1 MASMSVG
8 RSNLQVELASGDGFD
23 VREFSVNE
31 RISSLFEISLTAL
44 CENPNVDF
52 EAIVGQ
58 PARFVM
64 ASDLSPGQPRIWT
77 GVCHELQQL
86 GVEEEGLST
95 YHIGIVPTL
104 WLATQR
110 RNYRMFQHLSEPDIA
125 LKLLSEWGIEP
136 SVKIDKASYKTR
148 KYRVQYGESDFA
160 FMSRMLEDAGISFYF
175 KQKEGESKLV
185 LSDSPHSNKARDPIA
200 FRDNPTNA
208 DREHVTGVRVGR
220 KVRPGKYTIRDIDY
234 RRPPSYK
241 LAASA
246 DGAQIPLEEKLERFH
261 YTPGAFLFGT
271 DKGGDSPVADDKAK
285 HRTDE
290 AEGQKL
296 AKKRLEAKRSSGTIF
311 TFDTNAPDLAPGV
324 VTSFLDHP
332 RADLASDKRLLIIE
346 AHRTGTSTGEWTHT
360 CEARSAA
367 FPFRPSLSTPRPK
380 VNGVE
385 SATVVGPPGEEIHTD
400 EFGRVRVHFHWD
412 RESKMDDASSCWIPV
427 SQAWGGAGFGGVNLP
442 RIGQEVIVDFLG
454 GDPDRPVVMGRVFT
468 NLQKVPWKL
477 PDNKTQ
483 SGLKSNSTGGG
494 GGFNELMFEDAAGK
508 EQVRMQAERDYNKL
522 VKNNEVA
529 TIGNDRTKVVKNDE
543 NVTIGNDRTKVIK
556 NNENV
561 TIGNDRT
568 KLVQANE
575 NITIGKNLAQT
586 VQQNQREVTGIN
598 RSVVVGV
605 NRSTQV
611 GGIDATMVGG
621 THSVMIA
628 PPGEGGG
635 GPATGYTMTEDNFQL
650 GTTSGATITFEGT
663 NITLKGVTIT
673 LDADNINILG
683 KATVKVISEGTNEV
697 SGKAQQSVLSSGGD
711 VIIRGGP
718 MVKIN
723 T

>member
-8 RSNLQVELASGDGFD
+8 RSPNLQVELASGDAFD
-23 VREFSVNE
+23 VREFSIHE

-44 CENPNVDF
+44 CDNSNVDF

-58 PARFVM
+58 PARFVLH
-64 ASDLSPGQPRIWT
+64 SDLSQGQPRVWT

-86 GVEEEGLST
+86 AAEEQGLST

-110 RNYRMFQHLSEPDIA
+110 RNHRMFQHLSEPDIV
-125 LKLLSEWGIEP
+125 LKLLAEWGVEP

-160 FMSRMLEDAGISFYF
+160 FISRMLEDAGISYYF
-175 KQKEGESKLV
+175 EQEGSESKLV
-185 LSDSPHSNKARDPIA
+185 LSDAPHSNAARDSIA

-208 DREHVTGVRVGR
+208 DREHVTSVRVGR
-220 KVRPGKYTIRDIDY
+220 KVRPGKYTIRDVDY
-234 RRPPSYK
+234 RKPPTYK

-290 AEGQKL
+290 AEGAKL
-296 AKKRLEAKRSSGTIF
+296 AKKRLEAKRASGTTI
-311 TFDTNAPDLAPGV
+311 TFETNAPDLAPGV

-332 RADLASDKRLLIIE
+332 RADLAADKRLLVIE
-346 AHRTGTSTGEWTHT
+346 AHRAGSSTGEWTHT
-360 CEARSAA
+360 CEARSASA
-367 FPFRPSLSTPRPK
+367 PFRPKLATPRPK

-385 SATVVGPPGEEIHTD
+385 SGTVVGPAGEEIHTD

-412 RESKMDDASSCWIPV
+412 RESKMDDSSSCWIPV
-427 SQAWGGAGFGGVNLP
+427 SQPWGGAGFGGVNLP

-454 GDPDRPVVMGRVFT
+454 GDPDRPVVIGRVYT

-477 PDNKTQ
+477 PDMKTQ

-494 GGFNELMFEDAAGK
+494 GGYNELMFEDAAGK
-508 EQVRMQAERDYNKL
+508 EQVRMQAEKDYNKL
-522 VKNNEVA
+522 VKNDESA
-529 TIGNDRTKVVKNDE
+529 TIGNNRTKVV
-543 NVTIGNDRTKVIK
+543 K

-568 KLVQANE
+568 KLVKANE

-586 VQQNQREVTGIN
+586 VQQNQREVTGVN

-611 GGIDATMVGG
+611 GAIDSTMVGG

-635 GPATGYTMTEDNFQL
+635 GPTTGYTMTEDKFQL
-650 GTTSGATITFEGT
+650 GTTSGATISFDGT
-663 NITLKGVTIT
+663 TITLTGVTIN
-673 LDADNINILG
+673 LVADNINIAG
-683 KATVKVISEGTNEV
+683 KAVVNVVSEGTNTV
-697 SGKAQQSVLSSGGD
+697 AARGVMSVLSSGGD
-711 VIIRGGP
+711 VVIKGGP